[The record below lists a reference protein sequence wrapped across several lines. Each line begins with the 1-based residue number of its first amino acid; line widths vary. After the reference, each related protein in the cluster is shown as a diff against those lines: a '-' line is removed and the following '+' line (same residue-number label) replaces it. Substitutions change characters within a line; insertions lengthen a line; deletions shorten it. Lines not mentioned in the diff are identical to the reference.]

1 MPADGSHWQELRG
14 SRARART
21 WADIAPGPCGKGF
34 GEASGMVAEPCG
46 QKRLNAGSLWLEL
59 LSEEA
64 RVFLTRAGLP
74 FSTAVPYR
82 STFKEV
88 SPRASHKNV
97 IEKISQL

>member
-46 QKRLNAGSLWLEL
+46 QKHLNAGSLWLEL

-64 RVFLTRAGLP
+64 RVFPTWAGLP

-82 STFKEV
+82 RTFKEV
-88 SPRASHKNV
+88 SPGASHKNI
-97 IEKISQL
+97 IEKISQP